1 MRTNLTDDHKI
12 ITLWPAES
20 ISRGDRSRL
29 PFRRIWQSTR
39 PNFSPCSQPQHFRT
53 LQRIFSRETRKGNVW
68 LRRSMCEAAWA
79 AAHSKNTYFA
89 AQFGRIAAR
98 RGKKRALIAVAHSLL
113 VVAYQSDM
121 LSELTLASRRQPPE
135 RRDWNFQ
142 TVARAAG

>member
-53 LQRIFSRETRKGNVW
+53 LQRIFSRESLQKAVPT
-68 LRRSMCEAAWA
+68 EAAA
-79 AAHSKNTYFA
+79 
-89 AQFGRIAAR
+89 
-98 RGKKRALIAVAHSLL
+98 
-113 VVAYQSDM
+113 
-121 LSELTLASRRQPPE
+121 LASPPE
-135 RRDWNFQ
+135 RLKPHAQYLVAVRLQ
-142 TVARAAG
+142 SGQVARDRVILEICKRLV